1 MNSNERKQ
9 NQFQE
14 KVVDKS
20 TVEAAWAGIPEL
32 SLSPGSTKDEPVLID
47 KRYYNREYKVK
58 DGEIY
63 TIRLGMHSHPKGLGA
78 FTRDSTGVCILP
90 TISSKTHV
98 VAGMFSQREI
108 YPALY
113 MDSIHLSASEP
124 FRLELLHGSAALEC
138 NSGNGRIPLSGEAVN
153 LKDDEIV
160 ISQGKLKDKL
170 PDYYTYTYDF
180 ITFQVRT
187 VFEDE
192 CLLTEEVTVEDDNS
206 DWGDCTEAKVGDR
219 LKFWISYVN
228 NSPHT
233 QEDITIALKFPQSL
247 KFLSGS
253 VELSD
258 CDTVE
263 GESSFEIAN
272 PNNIQIKHCAS
283 GGEICIDCQAEVT
296 DILPEGETS
305 VWKWTEVRVGQKI
318 IQSYSEVIVKK

>member
-1 MNSNERKQ
+1 MNGNERKQ

-63 TIRLGMHSHPKGLGA
+63 TIRL
-78 FTRDSTGVCILP
+78 
-90 TISSKTHV
+90 
-98 VAGMFSQREI
+98 
-108 YPALY
+108 
-113 MDSIHLSASEP
+113 
-124 FRLELLHGSAALEC
+124 ELLHGSAALEC
-138 NSGNGRIPLSGEAVN
+138 NNGSGRIPLSGEAVN

-160 ISQGKLKDKL
+160 ISQGKLKTAL
-170 PDYYTYTYDF
+170 PDYYTYIYDF

-187 VFEDE
+187 VVEDE

-206 DWGDCTEAKVGDR
+206 DWGDYTEAKVGDR

-228 NSPHT
+228 NSAHP
-233 QEDITIALKFPQSL
+233 QENITIALKFPQSL

-253 VELSD
+253 VELD
-258 CDTVE
+258 GCGAVG
-263 GESSFEIAN
+263 GEDLFKITD
-272 PNNIQIKHCAS
+272 PGNIQIKHCDP
-283 GGEICIDCQAEVT
+283 GGEVFIDCRAEVA

-305 VWKWTEVRVGQKI
+305 VWKWTEVRVDQKI
-318 IQSYSEVIVKK
+318 VQNYSEVIVKK